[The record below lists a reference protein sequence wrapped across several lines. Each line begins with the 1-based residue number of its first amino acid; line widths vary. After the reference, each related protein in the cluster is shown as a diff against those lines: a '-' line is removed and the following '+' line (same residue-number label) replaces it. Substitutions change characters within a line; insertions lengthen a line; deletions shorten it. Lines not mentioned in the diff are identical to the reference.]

1 MVDSSVLSRA
11 VSLASR
17 APSLHNT
24 QPWRWVAYRGTL
36 ALHLDRRRIVTN
48 TDDAGRQALISCGVM
63 LDHLRV
69 AMAAAGWRSSIHRF
83 PNDRDPDLLATVSFT
98 AADPEPT
105 DLARADAI
113 LHRRTDRLPLLA
125 PTDWTIVEAA
135 VQDLLDG
142 PDGVDPAPALL
153 DTLAEELRP
162 DLSRAASLTEAI
174 RRFDSAYQRDLDW
187 WTTPFEYTEGIPRTA
202 LTSVDES
209 DRVEVNRSFPV
220 EGRGH
225 RRPGVGE
232 DQAQILLLSTGGDTA
247 ADALGAGEALSRVL
261 LECTV
266 AGLATCPVT
275 HVTELP
281 EVRSAIAAVT
291 AVDTVPQAL
300 IRVGQIP
307 GALTENPAITPRRP
321 VAEILRFAG

>member
-1 MVDSSVLSRA
+1 M
-11 VSLASR
+11 
-17 APSLHNT
+17 
-24 QPWRWVAYRGTL
+24 
-36 ALHLDRRRIVTN
+36 
-48 TDDAGRQALISCGVM
+48 
-63 LDHLRV
+63 
-69 AMAAAGWRSSIHRF
+69 
-83 PNDRDPDLLATVSFT
+83 
-98 AADPEPT
+98 
-105 DLARADAI
+105 
-113 LHRRTDRLPLLA
+113 
-125 PTDWTIVEAA
+125 
-135 VQDLLDG
+135 G